1 MTQFAYFNSA
11 IATPSP
17 VIGWYDSADFNAST
31 LATLP
36 GADLLALTPAQ
47 WDDRMSGQWAVSSG
61 ILVAYTPPP
70 PPAPTTAEVAQ
81 AAYDAAVAAG
91 VQITSTGTPALN
103 GIYSLSQLSLSRITS
118 EQVYLA
124 TAAKFTNGGTTRS
137 WLDQT
142 GAPHTFP
149 STVAFT
155 GFAEAV
161 ALYDDALIAALD
173 AGLAGAE
180 WVAPAQPAAIA

>member
-1 MTQFAYFNSA
+1 MFALIANGAVAQIDAAGFPIAAPFAWVDISAVSPTPQVGWSYVAGVFTAPAIAVPSA
-11 IATPSP
+11 I
-17 VIGWYDSADFNAST
+17 
-31 LATLP
+31 
-36 GADLLALTPAQ
+36 DL
-47 WDDRMSGQWAVSSG
+47 
-61 ILVAYTPPP
+61 
-70 PPAPTTAEVAQ
+70 AQ